1 MSLSP
6 PTTPYKSAA
15 STPSGT
21 PTGSWRHP
29 AMDIVAQRNSQKGFT
44 ETTSH
49 RFMINAISL
58 FLCWFV
64 VAFFRQSSTLRDLV
78 PNSPTISFYA
88 FYALW
93 GVRSLLIWNILESL
107 YKLFRPVDEFTDI
120 PLTPEQRRLLGLNPD
135 APLSPAA
142 AEGSIIIP
150 PRYTKN
156 APSSSRTGSP
166 IPFNTSVTSPSPPQG
181 RKATATPPPMNPS
194 PLRMGGVVDRKSTFG
209 SPSPAPARAGN
220 SVVPNN
226 KWLYE
231 KSLQRKGAMNLGA
244 ALGINPNGGVLSPRP
259 PAGL

>member
-1 MSLSP
+1 M
-6 PTTPYKSAA
+6 TPYKSAA

-44 ETTSH
+44 ETNFH
-49 RFMINAISL
+49 RLMINGISL
-58 FLCWFV
+58 FLCWFI
-64 VAFFRQSSTLRDLV
+64 VAFFRQSSTLKNLI
-78 PNSPTISFYA
+78 PTSPTISFYA

-107 YKLFRPVDEFTDI
+107 YNLLRPVDEFTDI
-120 PLTPEQRRLLGLNPD
+120 PLTPEQRKLLGLNPD
-135 APLSPAA
+135 TPLSHVAT
-142 AEGSIIIP
+142 EGSIVTP

-166 IPFNTSVTSPSPPQG
+166 VSFNTSVSSPSPPQS
-181 RKATATPPPMNPS
+181 RKTTATPPPMTSS
-194 PLRMGGVVDRKSTFG
+194 PLRMGGVVDRRSSFG
-209 SPSPAPARAGN
+209 SPSPAAARVGS

-231 KSLQRKGAMNLGA
+231 KNLQRKGAMNLGA
-244 ALGINPNGGVLSPRP
+244 ALGISPNRGVFSPRP
-259 PAGL
+259 PGGL